1 MNRQIWQE
9 PSEPALHIKSLLRA
23 GTSIELL
30 GADKTEIEP
39 GGILATGL
47 IGIRFVDS
55 FISVCFRFCSGNGE
69 KDGKDNWNEN

>member
-9 PSEPALHIKSLLRA
+9 PSEPALRIKSLYRA
-23 GTSIELL
+23 GISIELL

-55 FISVCFRFCSGNGE
+55 FIASVSVFCSGNGE
-69 KDGKDNWNEN
+69 KDGNDIRKEN

>member
-9 PSEPALHIKSLLRA
+9 PSEPALRIKSLLRA
-23 GTSIELL
+23 GISIELL

-55 FISVCFRFCSGNGE
+55 FIASVSVLLQKWRE
-69 KDGKDNWNEN
+69 RWKRHLE